1 MKRKLFWVLYFTT
14 AIFLITLAAL
24 LMPEHVV
31 FNWYSLFPVGYILS
45 AILLALFFPSKLN
58 ARFAIWYEEQWRI
71 KWGSRPLDDP
81 FFEEDELVKM
91 DYNLHIR
98 ISKTFLLFIP
108 FWMLFIIFCTNTAKI
123 LSILVVFIP
132 TLIALYLTMQDV
144 AKTNNEIHAQLEKE
158 RREQEQREQWG
169 RWK

>member
-1 MKRKLFWVLYFTT
+1 M
-14 AIFLITLAAL
+14 
-24 LMPEHVV
+24 
-31 FNWYSLFPVGYILS
+31 
-45 AILLALFFPSKLN
+45 
-58 ARFAIWYEEQWRI
+58 
-71 KWGSRPLDDP
+71 
-81 FFEEDELVKM
+81 
-91 DYNLHIR
+91 
-98 ISKTFLLFIP
+98 SKTFLLFIP
-108 FWMLFIIFCTNTAKI
+108 FWMLFIVFCTNTAKI

>member
-1 MKRKLFWVLYFTT
+1 MKRKLFWILYFGIST
-14 AIFLITLAAL
+14 AAIVLVAL
-24 LMPEHVV
+24 LMPEYII
-31 FNWYSLFPVGYILS
+31 FNWYSLFPVAYMICV
-45 AILLALFFPSKLN
+45 ILLALFFPSKLN
-58 ARFAIWYEEQWRI
+58 ARFAIWYEEQCRI

-91 DYNLHIR
+91 DYDLHIR
-98 ISKTFLLFIP
+98 MSKTFLLFIP

-123 LSILVVFIP
+123 LSILIVFIP

-158 RREQEQREQWG
+158 RREQERREELG
-169 RWK
+169 KWK

>member
-24 LMPEHVV
+24 LMPEYVV
-31 FNWYSLFPVGYILS
+31 LTWHSLFPVGYILS
-45 AILLALFFPSKLN
+45 VILLALFFPSRLN

-71 KWGSRPLDDP
+71 KWGRPLDDP
-81 FFEEDELVKM
+81 FFEEDELVEM
-91 DYNLHIR
+91 NYDLHIR
-98 ISKTFLLFIP
+98 LSKTFLLFIP
-108 FWMLFIIFCTNTAKI
+108 SWMLFIIFYTNTAKI

-158 RREQEQREQWG
+158 RREQEKREELG